1 MELLKF
7 VLPSEV
13 VSKVRLYHSHPVAD
27 LLNPWI
33 FKFKWGNAEEN
44 PLPEFDYTRKQF
56 HLVILDTL
64 SRERGFNH
72 CDCCAE
78 LWDDC
83 QCWCDNCGDEYNVCR
98 YNCYQEPMCNCPD
111 GCRVHNLA

>member
-27 LLNPWI
+27 MISPWI
-33 FKFKWGNAEEN
+33 QQYQGGNAEEN
-44 PLPEFDYTRKQF
+44 FLPDLDYSRKHF

-64 SRERGFNH
+64 RDEKDYVRMWEYIRQLEAQGHVLTDRDIKFIGYRFN
-72 CDCCAE
+72 
-78 LWDDC
+78 
-83 QCWCDNCGDEYNVCR
+83 Q
-98 YNCYQEPMCNCPD
+98 
-111 GCRVHNLA
+111 